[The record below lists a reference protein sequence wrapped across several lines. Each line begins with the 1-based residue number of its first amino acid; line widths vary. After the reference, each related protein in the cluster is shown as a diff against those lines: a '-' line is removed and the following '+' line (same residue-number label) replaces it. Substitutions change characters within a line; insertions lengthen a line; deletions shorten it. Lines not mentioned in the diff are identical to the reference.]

1 MADDQWTEEES
12 LAAVRAYIDMKPD
25 IHVEGKDN
33 KAALSQFWLP
43 VYFAA
48 SFTVS
53 LSRRTLNKLIT
64 FRARFLVIVFAFQ

>member
-33 KAALSQFWLP
+33 KAALS
-43 VYFAA
+43 
-48 SFTVS
+48 
-53 LSRRTLNKLIT
+53 
-64 FRARFLVIVFAFQ
+64 